1 MEWRILS
8 QEIKQPPKERVGT
21 VRLTHQLYLSHS
33 LESPANTHTW
43 VHKYTASSPNIHHES
58 EKDKDDVNVT
68 GTR

>member
-8 QEIKQPPKERVGT
+8 QEIKQPPKERVGA